1 MTSSSDWRRFT
12 QVLLGACLVA
22 APLFFLVGGV
32 VQSPVYDGD
41 DFARYLASIADHET
55 AYYAGGM
62 LMTIGAFLLV
72 GVVIA
77 LVHLIR
83 VRHPRFA
90 MAAGALGLLGAI
102 GIAGGLMASTI
113 VEFQMAGSG
122 NRAAMAA
129 LLSSGEDATSSIPFF
144 VVWIGIAVAM
154 LMLAGGLVWSKTVPM
169 WMAACVAIG
178 MISVFFVSGD
188 IPGLIASAVFLL
200 GLASIGVAVIRSPLE
215 EWEAGDL
222 THHAPTPTP
231 QAPIAAAP

>member
-1 MTSSSDWRRFT
+1 MTSSDWRRFT
-12 QVLLGACLVA
+12 QVLLGACLIA
-22 APLFFLVGGV
+22 APLFFLAGGV
-32 VQSPVYDGD
+32 VQSPVSDGD

-62 LMTIGAFLLV
+62 LSTVGAFLLV

-90 MAAGALGLLGAI
+90 MAAGALGLMGAI
-102 GIAGGLMASTI
+102 GIAGVLLASTI
-113 VEFQMAGSG
+113 IDFQMAGSG
-122 NRAAMAA
+122 DRAAMA
-129 LLSSGEDATSSIPFF
+129 LLLENGEEAASSIPFF
-144 VVWIGIAVAM
+144 VVWIGMALAM
-154 LMLAGGLVWSKTVPM
+154 LMLAGGLAWSRTVPM

-178 MISVFFVSGD
+178 MLAVFFVSGD

-222 THHAPTPTP
+222 THHEPVTPTP
-231 QAPIAAAP
+231 QAPVAA